1 MTVTTDID
9 LSKETITIT
18 KVIRLTSMGGWLPN
32 KIWQTKGVS
41 LSGNHCMVV
50 QIPNAT
56 GAAIISRPLRYTGKP
71 DAPLAVWLTPP
82 PPPPSL

>member
-1 MTVTTDID
+1 MSTFAFEVELGMHPKKPANVVISWVVARQK
-9 LSKETITIT
+9 LSNHHE
-18 KVIRLTSMGGWLPN
+18 G
-32 KIWQTKGVS
+32 S